1 MQKKRQYKKRKNLR
15 IKKSDLS
22 RLRIRKRDIK
32 IVIPIY
38 NEARAIGG
46 LLDELVKL
54 GWANSV
60 ICVDDHSTD
69 NSKDIILKYPVH
81 YMRLIINRGQGGAIR
96 TGNEAAIQMGA
107 KIIVHMDGDHQHKP
121 TEITNLVKPVLSKKY
136 DVALGSRLKDRKNM
150 PLVRRIA
157 NTIGNMI
164 TRILFGITVSDSQSG
179 YRAISDK
186 AAKKMV
192 LKTNGMEVCSE
203 IISQIKKQK
212 LRYIEVPITAVYTNY
227 SLSKGQSFF
236 KGIKTM
242 IKLIVNRL
250 Q

>member
-1 MQKKRQYKKRKNLR
+1 MKKKRKNTKKIFR
-15 IKKSDLS
+15 INKK
-22 RLRIRKRDIK
+22 DIK

-38 NEARAIGG
+38 NEAKAIGG
-46 LLDELVKL
+46 LLDELTKL

-69 NSKDIILKYPVH
+69 NSRDIILNYPVY

-96 TGNEAAIQMGA
+96 TGNEAALKMGA

-121 TEITNLVKPVLSKKY
+121 TELPNLIKPMLSKKY
-136 DVALGSRLKDRKNM
+136 DIALGSRLKDRRNM
-150 PLVRRIA
+150 PIKRRVA
-157 NTIGNMI
+157 NTIGNII
-164 TRILFGITVSDSQSG
+164 TRILFGLSVSDSQSG
-179 YRAISDK
+179 YRAMSAS
-186 AAKKMV
+186 AAKKIR

-203 IISQIKKQK
+203 VISQIKRQK
-212 LRYIEVPITAVYTNY
+212 LKYVEVPITAVYTTY
-227 SLSKGQSFF
+227 SLSKGQSLL

>member
-1 MQKKRQYKKRKNLR
+1 MQKKRKYTKRKSLR
-15 IKKSDLS
+15 IKKSDV
-22 RLRIRKRDIK
+22 K

-38 NEARAIGG
+38 NEAKAIGG

-60 ICVDDHSTD
+60 ICIDDHSTD
-69 NSKDIILKYPVH
+69 NSKDIILKYPVY

-96 TGNEAAIQMGA
+96 TGNEAALKMGA

-121 TEITNLVKPVLSKKY
+121 TELPNLIKPILSGKY
-136 DVALGSRLKDRKNM
+136 DVALGSRLKDRRSM
-150 PLVRRIA
+150 PIVRRIA
-157 NTIGNMI
+157 NGIGNFI
-164 TRILFGITVSDSQSG
+164 TRLLFGITVSDSQSG
-179 YRAISDK
+179 YRAISEK
-186 AAKKMV
+186 AARKMV

-203 IISQIKKQK
+203 VISQIKRQK
-212 LRYIEVPITAVYTNY
+212 LRYIEVPITAVYTSY
-227 SLSKGQSFF
+227 SLSKGQSFL